1 MYIAEVLL
9 DSKVVRMA
17 PEKHTEYTL
26 GVTLHSFPPG
36 KGWEDRFRWKEA
48 SWRRMLVMQPPV
60 EMVAVEDRRIAPD
73 YDDCFCEYVRNKM
86 GARMCDVLDL
96 EELSTKTAEF

>member
-1 MYIAEVLL
+1 MYIAGILL
-9 DSKVVRMA
+9 DSKVRMA
-17 PEKHTEYTL
+17 SEKSTGYTL

-36 KGWEDRFRWKEA
+36 KEWEDRFRWKEA

-96 EELSTKTAEF
+96 EEVGTQTVEV